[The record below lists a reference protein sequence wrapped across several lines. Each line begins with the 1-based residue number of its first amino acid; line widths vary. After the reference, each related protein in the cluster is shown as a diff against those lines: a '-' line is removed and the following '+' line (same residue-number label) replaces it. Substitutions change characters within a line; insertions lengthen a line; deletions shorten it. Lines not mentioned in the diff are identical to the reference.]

1 MRKMIFLWLGV
12 WIFSGVFLYSRQ
24 DDEVLKESVRVVNVE
39 VPVRVYFKGQP
50 VDNLTREDF
59 KLYEGGKRQEIHGFI
74 LKRKKIK
81 AQDLE
86 LNAERLQVPQ
96 SRYFTLVFRITHFND
111 YIKKGLD
118 YVFDRVL
125 KEKDKLLVFVND
137 RSAFFK
143 NLTDKNS
150 IRKKLDQ
157 MLRDA
162 SLKARKKLLLYIK
175 HIESQINK
183 TKFEM
188 LLREGSRVS
197 PGRIYYD
204 VVEYLYK
211 ILEIWKIYK
220 KEHLIPDINK
230 YYNFARFLKDIKME
244 KWVIN
249 FYQFEVF
256 PDIMVNSDMMRKINN
271 LIGHLQTMGDRLLPF
286 VRMIEKSLIE
296 LEKEMSLAMDFPSDE
311 VSKIFH
317 NVDVTFHSIF
327 MKTSIS
333 TLHEDFEYREIA
345 SELESSLRAITDR
358 TGGKLVV
365 SNKLDLALDEISKIE
380 DLYYV
385 LTYAPKNPDSVG
397 KIKVKLRNRKYKL
410 VYSPNL
416 RTGYLSQF
424 LEEKEIKTK
433 PVQIQNL
440 NFKKGKLMFVV
451 SDFFWNKKEGG
462 ALSIRIRIHDP
473 QGNSVFDQKKR
484 IKATQKKIN
493 IALNIGGIKS
503 GDYDVVV
510 DVTDLFSRS
519 SSTELLKTSISN

>member
-1 MRKMIFLWLGV
+1 MRKMIFLWIGV
-12 WIFSGVFLYSRQ
+12 WVFSGIFLYSRQ
-24 DDEVLKESVRVVNVE
+24 DDEVLKERVRVVNVE
-39 VPVRVYFKGQP
+39 VPVRVYHQGKP
-50 VDNLTREDF
+50 VDNLTKSDF
-59 KLYEGGKRQEIHGFI
+59 TLFEGGKRQEIHGFI

-81 AQDLE
+81 VQDLE

-111 YIKKGLD
+111 YLKKGLD

-125 KEKDKLLVFVND
+125 NESDQLLVFAND

-162 SLKARKKLLLYIK
+162 SLKARKKLVLYIK

-188 LLREGSRVS
+188 LLRGSRQK
-197 PGRIYYD
+197 PGKIYYD

-230 YYNFARFLKDIKME
+230 YYNFARFLKDIKIE

-271 LIGHLQTMGDRLLPF
+271 LIGHLQAMGDRLLPF

-296 LEKEMSLAMDFPSDE
+296 LEKEMSLANDFPSDE
-311 VSKIFH
+311 VAKIFH

-327 MKTSIS
+327 MKTSMS

-397 KIKVKLRNRKYKL
+397 KIKVKLRNRRYKL

-440 NFKKGKLMFVV
+440 NFKKGKLIFII
-451 SDFFWNKKEGG
+451 SDFFWNKKDGG
-462 ALSIRIRIHDP
+462 ALSIRIRILDP
-473 QGNSVFDQKKR
+473 QGTSVFDQKKS
-484 IKATQKKIN
+484 IKASQNKIN
-493 IALNIGGIKS
+493 ISLNLPGLKKGN
-503 GDYDVVV
+503 YDVVV
-510 DVTDLFSRS
+510 DVTDLFSKS
-519 SSTELLKTSISN
+519 SSTELLKITI